1 MRYNQFNLMLQYT
14 IEGKTHLKIL
24 IIIPTYNESEN
35 LPLITAALL
44 ALPVLGLSVL
54 IVDDN
59 SPDGTGQLAD
69 DLAQQN
75 TGRMFVLHRTG
86 KLGLGTAYITG
97 FKYGLANGYDVI
109 GQMDADFSHPVDK
122 VPVFLNALQGS
133 VELAIGSRYIPGG
146 SLDEAWPAWR
156 KFLSGF
162 GNFYA
167 RTILRLPIRDVTGGF
182 RLWKRSLLARM
193 PLDAIRSNGY
203 IFQVEMAYVAY
214 LLGAKYREIPFYFAD
229 RKLGRSKMS
238 AKIQVEA
245 AINVWRLLNIHKHI
259 RLLEEK

>member
-1 MRYNQFNLMLQYT
+1 MNT
-14 IEGKTHLKIL
+14 L

-44 ALPVLGLSVL
+44 SLPVPGISVL

-69 DLAQQN
+69 NLARQN
-75 TGRMFVLHRTG
+75 HDRVFVIHRAG

-97 FKYGLANGYDVI
+97 IKFGLENGYDVI

-122 VPVFLNALQGS
+122 IPVFLHALQAPL
-133 VELAIGSRYIPGG
+133 ELIIGSRYIPGG
-146 SLDEAWPAWR
+146 NLDEAWPAWR
-156 KFLSGF
+156 KFLSSF

-182 RLWKRSLLARM
+182 RLWKRSLLVRM

-214 LLGAKYREIPFYFAD
+214 LLGAVYQELPFYFAD
-229 RKLGRSKMS
+229 RKFGKSKMS

-245 AINVWRLLNIHKHI
+245 AINVWRLLNIHKPI